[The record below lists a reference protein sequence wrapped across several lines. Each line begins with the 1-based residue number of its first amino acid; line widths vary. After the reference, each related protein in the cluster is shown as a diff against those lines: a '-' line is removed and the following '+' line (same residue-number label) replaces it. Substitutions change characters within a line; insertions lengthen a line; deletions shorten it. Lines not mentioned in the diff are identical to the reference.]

1 MQKKLENCPGENS
14 WWASPCNSL
23 NSSGSALYLNPS
35 YITLPCLNH
44 ENNFVRPTSLPSFAG
59 KLLGRQCSPEVRHIR
74 SGHSPL
80 HQSSTGMDSNGK
92 ACISLLSRKSPYEP
106 RAKHIKKLCFLCSIN
121 YSYQEEREK
130 LVRAVQLY
138 QTEPQRSHKL
148 PV

>member
-1 MQKKLENCPGENS
+1 MLPIG
-14 WWASPCNSL
+14 
-23 NSSGSALYLNPS
+23 SSAYMYSALAQRKESSLRMYNYRS
-35 YITLPCLNH
+35 S
-44 ENNFVRPTSLPSFAG
+44 FVRPTSLPS
-59 KLLGRQCSPEVRHIR
+59 LGSKQGRAITKARHIR
-74 SGHSPL
+74 SGHFPL

-92 ACISLLSRKSPYEP
+92 ACISLLSRKPLYEP